1 MIFMIISNSSLC
13 HLNENT
19 ESRGSP
25 KSKEIF
31 FFNCDTDL
39 ADIYVPDLNMGLR

>member
-1 MIFMIISNSSLC
+1 MIFMIISNSSLF

-19 ESRGSP
+19 VTWFTKKQGN
-25 KSKEIF
+25 I